1 MSLFGSTDSKD
12 SEELWFPSFGQK
24 RHSVPVL
31 RRTTTVY
38 GKPTA
43 PGHWI
48 PLHLPSLPSQ
58 NSKAVS
64 EGRQEQTKQQPL
76 TFSSCPKH
84 HFPLNLCYFHLQ
96 KQHHTTC
103 HLPDFRNP
111 SSASGE
117 AETSEASEED
127 RTTTSG
133 KSEDPPGTWL
143 GGSVE
148 WDPSSEKEHSA
159 SRTGGDSLVED
170 GVETKELDPRWAS
183 LLGLPCAGTPPSK
196 SDLATEFTW
205 HGEICWWKHSSCI
218 GTAHSKNTQP
228 PRT

>member
-1 MSLFGSTDSKD
+1 MCYSFLSYLGEQRSLHEQCSLDFVHHPQQSNVHPKGFTAVRDCQVKGMSLFGSTDSKD

-43 PGHWI
+43 PGHWT

-133 KSEDPPGTWL
+133 KSEDPPGT
-143 GGSVE
+143 
-148 WDPSSEKEHSA
+148 
-159 SRTGGDSLVED
+159 
-170 GVETKELDPRWAS
+170 
-183 LLGLPCAGTPPSK
+183 
-196 SDLATEFTW
+196 
-205 HGEICWWKHSSCI
+205 
-218 GTAHSKNTQP
+218 
-228 PRT
+228 